1 MIILLKR
8 RKLAII
14 ACFFLFLSSCSV
26 FRFASAAEV
35 NISMT
40 CDNTT
45 PVSGEEFVVSVVLV
59 PDENVNI
66 AAYRIKINFDST
78 KLAYKGLYSDINNDD
93 FKSYANGD
101 LLTILYVTTERG
113 FNVNAAQQKAL
124 IELNFKVLSI
134 CDVGETEISA
144 TVDGLCDYDANEFS
158 IVGIDPLT
166 VTVTQTGEANC
177 DLASL
182 TTDGYQITP
191 AFSSDV
197 THYTVEVPYSK
208 STIEFSAT
216 PLDEAASVKAS
227 RKTLKSAGT
236 NTDVNLTVSSPDKKS
251 KKVYTV
257 TVNRLTKAESGQ
269 LKTLGGID
277 GEEYDA
283 NISTSSLD
291 DEDFA
296 ADSND
301 ISPESDEEMIVND
314 NASKQNLSAPLIEK
328 ENGFNPVIFAIISA
342 VFVAASIFIL
352 KRKNC
357 QHGQD

>member
-1 MIILLKR
+1 M
-8 RKLAII
+8 
-14 ACFFLFLSSCSV
+14 
-26 FRFASAAEV
+26 
-35 NISMT
+35 NISMA

-66 AAYRIKINFDST
+66 AAYRIKINFDSA

-101 LLTILYVTTERG
+101 LLTILYVTTEQG

-124 IELNFKVLSI
+124 LELNFKVLSS
-134 CDVGETEISA
+134 CEVGETEISA
-144 TVDGLCDYDANEFS
+144 TVDGLCDYDAKEIS
-158 IVGIDPLT
+158 IVGIDPLS

-182 TTDGYQITP
+182 TTEGYQITP

-216 PLDEAASVKAS
+216 PLDEAASVKAN

-257 TVNRLTKAESGQ
+257 TVSRLTKAESGQ
-269 LKTLGGID
+269 LKALGGSID

-283 NISTSSLD
+283 NSSTSSLD

-301 ISPESDEEMIVND
+301 ISPESDEEMIASN
-314 NASKQNLSAPLIEK
+314 NASTQNLSAPLIEK
-328 ENGFNPVIFAIISA
+328 ENGFNSTLFAIISVVFIA
-342 VFVAASIFIL
+342 VSVFFIRCKSL
-352 KRKNC
+352 
-357 QHGQD
+357 

>member
-1 MIILLKR
+1 MLKR
-8 RKLAII
+8 RKLAVI

-45 PVSGEEFVVSVVLV
+45 PVSGEEFVVSVVLA

-66 AAYRIKINFDST
+66 AAYRIKINFDSA

-101 LLTILYVTTERG
+101 LLTILYVTTEQG

-124 IELNFKVLSI
+124 LELNFKVLSS
-134 CDVGETEISA
+134 CEVGETEISA
-144 TVDGLCDYDANEFS
+144 TVDGLCDYDANEIS
-158 IVGIDPLT
+158 IVGIAPLT

-216 PLDEAASVKAS
+216 PLDEAASVKAN

-291 DEDFA
+291 GEDFT
-296 ADSND
+296 ADSKET
-301 ISPESDEEMIVND
+301 STESDEERIVND
-314 NASKQNLSAPLIEK
+314 NASTQNLSAPLIEK

-342 VFVAASIFIL
+342 AFISVSVFFI
-352 KRKNC
+352 KRRFE
-357 QHGQD
+357 

>member
-1 MIILLKR
+1 M
-8 RKLAII
+8 
-14 ACFFLFLSSCSV
+14 
-26 FRFASAAEV
+26 
-35 NISMT
+35 NISMA

-66 AAYRIKINFDST
+66 AAYRIKINFDSS

-101 LLTILYVTTERG
+101 LLTILYVTTEQG

-124 IELNFKVLSI
+124 LELNFKVLSS
-134 CDVGETEISA
+134 CEVGETELSA
-144 TVDGLCDYDANEFS
+144 TVDGLCDYDANEIS

-208 STIEFSAT
+208 STIEFAAT
-216 PLDEAASVKAS
+216 PLDEAASVKAN

-283 NISTSSLD
+283 KRGTSSLD

-301 ISPESDEEMIVND
+301 ISPESDEEMIASN
-314 NASKQNLSAPLIEK
+314 NAATQNLSAPLIEK
-328 ENGFNPVIFAIISA
+328 ENGFNPMIFAITSLIFI
-342 VFVAASIFIL
+342 VVSIFFI
-352 KRKNC
+352 KRKSY
-357 QHGQD
+357 

>member
-1 MIILLKR
+1 MLKR

-14 ACFFLFLSSCSV
+14 ACFFLFLSSCFI

-40 CDNTT
+40 CDNATL
-45 PVSGEEFVVSVVLV
+45 VSGEEFVVSVVLV
-59 PDENVNI
+59 PYENVNI
-66 AAYRIKINFDST
+66 AAYRIKINFDSA

-101 LLTILYVTTERG
+101 LLTILYVTTEQG
-113 FNVNAAQQKAL
+113 FNVNAGQQKVL
-124 IELNFKVLSI
+124 LELNFKVLSS
-134 CDVGETEISA
+134 CEVGETKISA
-144 TVDGLCDYDANEFS
+144 TVDGLCDYDAKEIS

-216 PLDEAASVKAS
+216 PLDEAASVKAN

-236 NTDVNLTVSSPDKKS
+236 NTDVNLTVSSPDRKS

-269 LKTLGGID
+269 VKMLGGLD
-277 GEEYDA
+277 EEEYDA
-283 NISTSSLD
+283 KAPAENEPDLDVSS
-291 DEDFA
+291 F
-296 ADSND
+296 DSNLE
-301 ISPESDEEMIVND
+301 IDEEMIVNN
-314 NASKQNLSAPLIEK
+314 NASTQNLSAPLIEK
-328 ENGFNPVIFAIISA
+328 ENGFNPTLFAIFSVVFIA
-342 VFVAASIFIL
+342 VSIFIL

>member
-1 MIILLKR
+1 MLKR

-14 ACFFLFLSSCSV
+14 ACFFIILSSCFI

-40 CDNTT
+40 CDNAT
-45 PVSGEEFVVSVVLV
+45 PVSGEEFVVSIVLA

-66 AAYRIKINFDST
+66 AAYRIKINFDSA

-101 LLTILYVTTERG
+101 LLTILYVTTEQG
-113 FNVNAAQQKAL
+113 FTVNAGQQKVL
-124 IELNFKVLSI
+124 LELNFKVLSS
-134 CDVGETEISA
+134 CEVGETEISA
-144 TVDGLCDYDANEFS
+144 TVDGLCDYDANEIS
-158 IVGIDPLT
+158 IVGIAPLT

-191 AFSSDV
+191 AFSADV

-216 PLDEAASVKAS
+216 PLDEAASVKAN

-269 LKTLGGID
+269 LKTLGGSID

-301 ISPESDEEMIVND
+301 ISTESDEEMIVNN
-314 NASKQNLSAPLIEK
+314 NASTQNLSAPLIEK
-328 ENGFNPVIFAIISA
+328 ENGFNPVIFAIISV
-342 VFVAASIFIL
+342 VFIAASIFIL

>member
-1 MIILLKR
+1 MLKR

-14 ACFFLFLSSCSV
+14 ACFFLFLSSCFI

-40 CDNTT
+40 CDNATL
-45 PVSGEEFVVSVVLV
+45 VSGEEFVVSVVLV

-66 AAYRIKINFDST
+66 AAYRIKINFDSA

-101 LLTILYVTTERG
+101 LLTILYVTTEQG
-113 FNVNAAQQKAL
+113 FNVNAGQQKFL
-124 IELNFKVLSI
+124 LELNFKVLSS
-134 CDVGETEISA
+134 CDVGETEIAA
-144 TVDGLCDYDANEFS
+144 TVDGLCDYDAKEIS

-216 PLDEAASVKAS
+216 PLDEAASVKAN

-269 LKTLGGID
+269 LKTLGSSID

-291 DEDFA
+291 DEDFT
-296 ADSND
+296 ADSKET
-301 ISPESDEEMIVND
+301 STESDEEMIANN
-314 NASKQNLSAPLIEK
+314 NASTQNLSAPLIEK
-328 ENGFNPVIFAIISA
+328 ENGFNPLIFAIFSV
-342 VFVAASIFIL
+342 VFIAASIFIL

>member
-1 MIILLKR
+1 M
-8 RKLAII
+8 
-14 ACFFLFLSSCSV
+14 SSCSI

-40 CDNTT
+40 CDNAT

-59 PDENVNI
+59 PNENVNI
-66 AAYRIKINFDST
+66 AAYRIKINFDSS

-93 FKSYANGD
+93 FRSYANGD
-101 LLTILYVTTERG
+101 LLTILYVTTEQG
-113 FNVNAAQQKAL
+113 FNVNAAQQNDL
-124 IELNFKVLSI
+124 LELNFKVLSS
-134 CDVGETEISA
+134 CEVGETKISA

-177 DLASL
+177 DLAAL
-182 TTDGYQITP
+182 TTEGYQITP

-216 PLDEAASVKAS
+216 PLDEAASVKAN

-257 TVNRLTKAESGQ
+257 TVNRLTKAESGK
-269 LKTLGGID
+269 LKTLGNID

-291 DEDFA
+291 GKNFADEA
-296 ADSND
+296 ND
-301 ISPESDEEMIVND
+301 ISTESDEEMIVN
-314 NASKQNLSAPLIEK
+314 NSASTQNLAAPLVEK
-328 ENGFNPVIFAIISA
+328 ENGFNPIFFAVISA
-342 VFVAASIFIL
+342 GFIAVSIFFI
-352 KRKNC
+352 KKSR
-357 QHGQD
+357 

>member
-1 MIILLKR
+1 MNLLKR

-14 ACFFLFLSSCSV
+14 ACFFIILLSCSI
-26 FRFASAAEV
+26 FRFASAVEV

-40 CDNTT
+40 CDNAT

-66 AAYRIKINFDST
+66 AAYRIKMNFDST

-101 LLTILYVTTERG
+101 LLTILYVTTEQG
-113 FNVNAAQQKAL
+113 FNVGTGQQKVL
-124 IELNFKVLSI
+124 LELNFKVLSS

-144 TVDGLCDYDANEFS
+144 QVDGLCDYDANEPS
-158 IVGIDPLT
+158 IVGVEPLT

-177 DLASL
+177 DLAALS
-182 TTDGYQITP
+182 TEGYQITP

-208 STIEFSAT
+208 STIEFAAT
-216 PLDEAASVKAS
+216 PLDEAASVKAN

-257 TVNRLTKAESGQ
+257 TVSRLTKAESGQ
-269 LKTLGGID
+269 LKTLGD
-277 GEEYDA
+277 LDEEYDA
-283 NISTSSLD
+283 KAPAENEPDLDVSSFD
-291 DEDFA
+291 GD
-296 ADSND
+296 
-301 ISPESDEEMIVND
+301 SDEEMID
-314 NASKQNLSAPLIEK
+314 NNSISTHSLSAPLIEK
-328 ENGFNPVIFAIISA
+328 ENGFNPMIFAITSVIFIA
-342 VFVAASIFIL
+342 VSIFFI
-352 KRKNC
+352 KRKSC
-357 QHGQD
+357 

>member
-1 MIILLKR
+1 
-8 RKLAII
+8 
-14 ACFFLFLSSCSV
+14 
-26 FRFASAAEV
+26 
-35 NISMT
+35 MT

-59 PDENVNI
+59 PDKNVNI
-66 AAYRIKINFDST
+66 AAYRIKINFDSA

-101 LLTILYVTTERG
+101 LLTILYVTTEQG
-113 FNVNAAQQKAL
+113 FNVNAGQQKFL
-124 IELNFKVLSI
+124 LELNFKVLSS
-134 CDVGETEISA
+134 CEVGETKISA
-144 TVDGLCDYDANEFS
+144 TVDGLCDYDAKEIS

-177 DLASL
+177 DLAAL
-182 TTDGYQITP
+182 TTEGYQIMP

-216 PLDEAASVKAS
+216 PLDESASVKAN

-269 LKTLGGID
+269 LKTLGGSIN

-283 NISTSSLD
+283 TISTSSLD

-301 ISPESDEEMIVND
+301 ISPESDEEMTVNN
-314 NASKQNLSAPLIEK
+314 NAATQNLSAPLIEK
-328 ENGFNPVIFAIISA
+328 ENGFNPGIFAIISV
-342 VFVAASIFIL
+342 VFIAASIFIL